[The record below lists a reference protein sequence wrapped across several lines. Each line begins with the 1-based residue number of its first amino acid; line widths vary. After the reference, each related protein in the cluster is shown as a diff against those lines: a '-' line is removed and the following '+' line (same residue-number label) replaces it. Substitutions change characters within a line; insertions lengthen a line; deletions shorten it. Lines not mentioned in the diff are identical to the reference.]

1 MTTLPFPSIF
11 SYPVTYFLFRSRFFP
26 TSIMFLSSIAMA
38 PWQIIFWLRIVIMV
52 PFWMRMFILFA
63 SFPVVVVA
71 YEQRY
76 TCCEEY
82 GFKEFM
88 V

>member
-1 MTTLPFPSIF
+1 MTTLSFASIF
-11 SYPVTYFLFRSRFFP
+11 SYPVPYFLFRSRFFP

-38 PWQIIFWLRIVIMV
+38 PWRIIFWLCIVMMV

-63 SFPVVVVA
+63 SFFVVVVA
-71 YEQRY
+71 YEQCY
-76 TCCEEY
+76 ACCEEY
-82 GFKEFM
+82 GFEEFM